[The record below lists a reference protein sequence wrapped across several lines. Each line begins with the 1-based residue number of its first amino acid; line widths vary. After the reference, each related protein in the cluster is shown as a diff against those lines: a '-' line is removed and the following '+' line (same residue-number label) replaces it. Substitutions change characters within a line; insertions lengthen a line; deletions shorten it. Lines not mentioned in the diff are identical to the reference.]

1 MICSPVQCKNFKLIS
16 DMSRKIHIGES
27 YRELNS
33 LLNDSWY
40 SSIGVGYKN
49 YDCFTKSVIGW
60 VFLAELKGSN
70 GGPTSRL
77 TSGPWLEG
85 QDSTRVWMLWVGLWI
100 YFLLEFS
107 LTTLAIKTL
116 FTELFQDF
124 WRLLERDLKRF
135 LRVGFGDFMEFWRSK
150 IKRRFL

>member
-1 MICSPVQCKNFKLIS
+1 
-16 DMSRKIHIGES
+16 MSRKIHIGES

-60 VFLAELKGSN
+60 VFLAEPKGSN

-116 FTELFQDF
+116 FTELF
-124 WRLLERDLKRF
+124 
-135 LRVGFGDFMEFWRSK
+135 
-150 IKRRFL
+150 